1 MKNYKV
7 FNIKFFVFTFLI
19 VASSLFDAYYTITLI
34 GKYGVFGEK
43 NPIVLFLFNLGL
55 GSIWVIANI
64 VLGFVVVFMFFL
76 FISYL
81 RNMIKYLM
89 INFFALLF
97 TIKML
102 ISIHYLF
109 LHFSVSFSLTN
120 LGVLIFILTVLVLI
134 PKQSIINFLKK
145 NLNILNDLTLIFTS
159 PKFKIEFKLERPVKC
174 ERMNKLKD
182 KRLWI
187 SLITV
192 ILCPFITLVLLQLFW
207 KLSKIQEMPKWLKGL
222 GIVTK
227 VQGILYIASF
237 ILIIFMLTIMIY
249 SLMTI
254 FEVFTQYK
262 KIDIINKTT

>member
-55 GSIWVIANI
+55 GSIWVIVNI

-109 LHFSVSFSLTN
+109 LHF
-120 LGVLIFILTVLVLI
+120 
-134 PKQSIINFLKK
+134 
-145 NLNILNDLTLIFTS
+145 
-159 PKFKIEFKLERPVKC
+159 
-174 ERMNKLKD
+174 
-182 KRLWI
+182 
-187 SLITV
+187 
-192 ILCPFITLVLLQLFW
+192 
-207 KLSKIQEMPKWLKGL
+207 
-222 GIVTK
+222 
-227 VQGILYIASF
+227 
-237 ILIIFMLTIMIY
+237 
-249 SLMTI
+249 
-254 FEVFTQYK
+254 
-262 KIDIINKTT
+262 